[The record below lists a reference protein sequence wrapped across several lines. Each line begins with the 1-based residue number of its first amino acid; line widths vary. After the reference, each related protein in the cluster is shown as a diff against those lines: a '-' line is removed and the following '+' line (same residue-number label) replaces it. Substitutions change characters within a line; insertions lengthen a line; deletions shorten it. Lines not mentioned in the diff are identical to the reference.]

1 MLIVAYSR
9 SKYDNCVYFKVLDN
23 SIYIY
28 LFLYVDDMFIITK
41 GKFDVNRL
49 KSQLSKEFDIKDLGE
64 ARKILVMEIKRNK
77 KGRN

>member
-64 ARKILVMEIKRNK
+64 ARKILVMEIKRNR

>member
-49 KSQLSKEFDIKDLGE
+49 KSQLSKEFDIK
-64 ARKILVMEIKRNK
+64 RFR
-77 KGRN
+77 